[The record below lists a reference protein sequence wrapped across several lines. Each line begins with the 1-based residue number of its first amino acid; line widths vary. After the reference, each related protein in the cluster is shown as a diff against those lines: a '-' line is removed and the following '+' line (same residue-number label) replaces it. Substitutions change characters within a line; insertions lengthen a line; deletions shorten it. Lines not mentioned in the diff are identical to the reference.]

1 MQLKDLPDAAILESD
16 SFFSFLFNPFSEP
29 NIMFHLQAP
38 RLKKA
43 KTISGELMKV
53 TGS

>member
-1 MQLKDLPDAAILESD
+1 MKDLPDASILKVILS
-16 SFFSFLFNPFSEP
+16 SLFNIFSEP

-43 KTISGELMKV
+43 N
-53 TGS
+53 